1 MYVSTLSPRIAGSEM
16 PFTIYLQK
24 YRIRVMG
31 TVLHSYKSG
40 EGPLRTPGM
49 GIQFT
54 QITPGDQATIRAF
67 INRQLMQ
74 DLAGG
79 AE

>member
-1 MYVSTLSPRIAGSEM
+1 MAGAEM
-16 PFTIYLQK
+16 PFAIFLQK
-24 YRIRVMG
+24 YVIRVMG
-31 TVLHSYKSG
+31 VVLHSYKSG

-49 GIQFT
+49 GIKFT
-54 QITPGDQATIRAF
+54 QIKPEDQVMIKSF